1 MTVRVA
7 FGIFAHNEAQDLP
20 RLLGDLAAQDILAD
34 ADVAVEFHL
43 LANGCTD
50 DTVAVARRAAPEGGL
65 GDRLIVHDF
74 AEGGKSRTWNRFVHE
89 IAADKTEILGF
100 LDADI
105 RLTDPGHLLGLVRG
119 LAGRADLRA
128 FVSRPVADPVGADT
142 FIARAILRGG
152 GTSGDWRRAICG
164 QCYLLTAEAAR
175 AIHLPV
181 GLPVEDGFLR
191 AMLLTDCMERL
202 DGPMR
207 IDGDPAIAHL
217 FEPERTLSGFL
228 RHQQRIVVGGA
239 VNTALFTAL
248 RAEPDGTRAAELAR
262 ASQDPGWL
270 GRRLR
275 EQLPTRQ
282 YGWVPWSFLFKR
294 ARHMMAA
301 LRKPKD
307 WLRLVRLPAYFCLDL
322 IVYLRAQLR
331 LARGIGENYW

>member
-20 RLLGDLAAQDILAD
+20 RLMDDLCAQDILAD
-34 ADVAVEFHL
+34 QDIAVEFHL

-50 DTVAVARRAAPEGGL
+50 DTAAMARRYEADGLL

-89 IAADKTEILGF
+89 AAPQDADILGF

-105 RLTDPGHLLGLVRG
+105 RLNARGFLSGLVRG
-119 LAGRADLRA
+119 LAGREDLRA
-128 FVSRPVADPVGADT
+128 FVSRPVADQAGADT
-142 FIARAILRGG
+142 FIARAIVRGG
-152 GTSGDWRRAICG
+152 GTAGDWRRAICG
-164 QCYLLTAEAAR
+164 QCYLMRAGSAR

-202 DGPMR
+202 DGPMT
-207 IDGDPAIAHL
+207 IDGDPELSHL

-248 RAEPDGTRAAELAR
+248 RAEPDGTRAAELER
-262 ASQDPGWL
+262 ASRDPGWL

-294 ARHMMAA
+294 ARHMTAN
-301 LRKPKD
+301 LRQPKD

-322 IVYLRAQLR
+322 IVYLRAQAR